1 MKSKTPS
8 AALLVKIYLKLSV
21 AWSIFGKQ
29 FLVIAEKP
37 MKISWQALTPWLHWR
52 ACLRSSWRTGPGYSA
67 AARQRENQTNA

>member
-37 MKISWQALTPWLHWR
+37 MKIS
-52 ACLRSSWRTGPGYSA
+52 
-67 AARQRENQTNA
+67 